1 MLPEIFKDFMIK
13 KLFDLAEWNRNHYAL
28 EHRGLDILMY
38 S

>member
-13 KLFDLAEWNRNHYAL
+13 KLFDLAEWNCKHYAL
-28 EHRGLDILMY
+28 EHRGLDILIY